1 MQLRP
6 RRTAR
11 KKPRRSAVVSDN
23 CFRLLSL
30 KYELQNGA
38 RVMKAVMNQVD
49 VLRLCRSLGMAV
61 SDEDNTVLMHKFEF
75 GEFDPSKYDADFARF
90 IREKLAVGSDS
101 SVHHEDD
108 LESEEVLDIGSLFGK
123 QSEVKA
129 ELDRL
134 GFWDCNCESDLSVRD
149 QGVFCIERC
158 GGRGAHRQFVAF
170 AWLGDSLFEPETI
183 RGIPAYVLRFL
194 MSFCSNITCCLSR
207 EDFHL
212 VESEVHAWP
221 NNNTRMHW
229 NSCSV
234 EFRVQRQEKQ
244 SDSVCC
250 AGTTK
255 ASLPRL
261 GSIRNVVFVG
271 GAFPAIAV
279 ESATPSTTEVV
290 TDSTIVTFCDF
301 ADWIVGK
308 HLQFALELPHD
319 EFLPTEARETLLHKF
334 NRFPE
339 DELVKLQDKFDEQ
352 LAAAK
357 QRIGEDVSDVV
368 QGIHNAMERDADLLF
383 AVRNPA
389 TASQMDGARARYQDQ
404 LKFLNEFHVLSDLED
419 EMLTTLFMPERMQ
432 EKMRSLHDAYVY
444 NSPEFDAILDWIM
457 NGGEVDDSDNNS
469 QSGLWGWVERGAR
482 GVYRRIWGSDNHYSV
497 NFVDAMHPRQA
508 RFQRR
513 WVDTIGEVMSKLSA
527 AMRGQRIWQSTTD
540 RGAQLQKNKEAAMN
554 EAYDALREFLK
565 RPSDRQ
571 LCAKVSRISFN
582 PDCSAVNIK
591 WSEEAEKEPTRA
603 VRMYQLS
610 SSPVQVF
617 SLGSV
622 EFEPG
627 VALRKLAAVGTNQVV
642 AVFVKGRKTLVRRLQ
657 FPVQLDPVDE
667 LEADDLDVR
676 TFPKACL
683 LCSVRANDRR
693 VAFAFGGGDGR
704 LGTVALYRFN
714 ESFSRLDAMREIDMD
729 ATFRLTAPFSDILLT
744 ERSLCALD
752 ANGDL
757 QSFDLRTRQTSKKV
771 SLGRCDSN
779 ASGLLCFSD
788 ELVLG
793 RAGVENGR
801 LRVDSISSE
810 DHRALP
816 SAVMGDVEC
825 NGLAAVG
832 CVSDV
837 LYVINAT
844 GSAGVVYASEL
855 KVTVRSDA
863 YRIQRYGNGAR
874 STRLDG
880 LRVGQHAGGDTTEH
894 WLRVFFHVFEKFPV
908 RSLLDS
914 ALNPQFSC
922 PLAVSV
928 AVTDNQDESSL
939 NGVAE
944 VTKEYFRNVMIDL
957 RRLNKPLSG
966 LDLSKNLTCTSSLQ
980 TRSVRRVLTAIV
992 SFVPVQICRAEDNML
1007 RLLRDGQ
1014 DAAGFTNA
1022 DNSSDSSDPAGTEAS
1037 EIAQSIRFGLLS
1049 PLLESWSGRCAVVTS
1064 MGKQSTGK
1072 SYFLN
1077 HLTGTTFAI
1086 SGSRCTDGAWMS
1098 LRFLSADI
1106 LLVVLDFEGLGSFE
1120 RSEQEDIF
1128 LSVLNASVS
1137 LFTVFRMESRFDKD
1151 IDGLFSRF
1159 QKGVP
1164 LIKNDSRLFRGFLY
1178 LSVKDV
1184 NMNDQQGVIDE
1195 LAAKLNTVFEAS
1207 REQNF
1212 LTEMYAGQVVIN
1224 CTPPFGTMEFY
1235 QSMENDAAKH
1245 LRALVAQVGD
1255 AAAGFRSG
1263 KDFLDCL
1270 RLVLAKISI
1279 LDWTSMDKSTQNLR
1293 VTNAKQKLPG
1303 ILRTGCHVPQSLV
1316 ADVAIS
1322 PHLKEAVVKVG
1333 TRDKAVLSLTE
1344 VYQAYPGFVTKWM
1357 ALNAVVSLD
1366 GIADDSIDF
1375 GFDVS
1380 LLDATKLE
1388 MIQNTLLALFRMC
1401 LALQSKDFDKSRL
1414 TVEDQKSFDAFV
1426 AFVLRR
1432 RKLKVSRWLRG
1443 ELDGRL
1449 SEVRCQLE
1457 QLHVDPLLV
1466 YFSRCQQRCAQCQLG
1481 CMQSLTHPTEAEHHC
1496 STDHRCRGQCEYVEC
1511 RRNSEA
1517 AEASPCSRGAGHE
1530 GKCECEKGEH
1540 TCGHE
1545 CVLARASNCDK
1556 TCSKVAEHSGDHR
1569 CSVQV
1574 HTCGSRCSAA
1584 TCAAACVLDIQREH
1598 SVHKCTEMQCL
1609 HECFMTGC
1617 KNICGGRNHFHGQVD
1632 ESRAFAEENRIA
1644 LVVDLSEDSV
1654 DAAAVTH
1661 MCLGSHPCTEV
1672 CAVDG
1677 ICEQKVCLK
1686 KSSRTYT
1693 GARGS
1698 FEYIY
1703 QEMNGSKKQ
1712 CARVLGSGE
1721 QSHSDAEHS
1730 CLAQSSSDEANTVH
1744 YCDVRCP
1751 SCSYYCNK
1759 HHGHMGLH
1767 ATSHGNMQKTH
1778 FLAKDKDIDIDDRKY
1793 QVGERG
1799 IAEMCNVFCTKMG
1812 RGHLHYLPCEGN
1824 GREKCVY
1831 TADASKDHR
1840 RHCEEELYPPPARA
1854 MDELLHAQ
1862 FWTTI
1867 GWEDPSSEEERVLF
1881 AKCQFQ
1887 CNAPE
1892 HDEEGKAPS
1901 YCALNAWHQ
1910 YEIKPEIDDGFAYVD
1925 GHKFACVHAVDSGR
1939 FHNIFVLDSSG
1950 SMNGQPWTDLLYACK
1965 EFGSNRWSDGGDSDV
1980 VSYVTF
1986 ASHSNIHCEAVPLG
2000 DTLEMKLP
2008 FSGTGTSF
2016 EEGLR
2021 AANEV
2026 LSRNDFEKYKPVLI
2040 FFSDGHPRDI
2050 NLGIAL
2056 AQHIRSTYAKY
2067 DLKAF
2072 VVGFGNVNLPV
2083 LERMA
2088 AEMGGEYRHVLNG
2101 SELRMEFQRI
2111 AAVMRENDASLLV
2124 DA

>member
-1 MQLRP
+1 
-6 RRTAR
+6 
-11 KKPRRSAVVSDN
+11 
-23 CFRLLSL
+23 
-30 KYELQNGA
+30 
-38 RVMKAVMNQVD
+38 MNQVD

-183 RGIPAYVLRFL
+183 RGIPA
-194 MSFCSNITCCLSR
+194 
-207 EDFHL
+207 
-212 VESEVHAWP
+212 
-221 NNNTRMHW
+221 
-229 NSCSV
+229 
-234 EFRVQRQEKQ
+234 
-244 SDSVCC
+244 
-250 AGTTK
+250 
-255 ASLPRL
+255 
-261 GSIRNVVFVG
+261 NVVFVG

-290 TDSTIVTFCDF
+290 TDSAIVTFCDF

-469 QSGLWGWVERGAR
+469 Q
-482 GVYRRIWGSDNHYSV
+482 N
-497 NFVDAMHPRQA
+497 AMHPRQA

-844 GSAGVVYASEL
+844 GSAGVVYASKL

-914 ALNPQFSC
+914 ALSPQFSC

-966 LDLSKNLTCTSSLQ
+966 LDLSKSLTCTSSLQ

-1022 DNSSDSSDPAGTEAS
+1022 DNSSDSSDSAGTEAS

-1235 QSMENDAAKH
+1235 QSMENDATKH

-1357 ALNAVVSLD
+1357 ALNAVISLD

-1443 ELDGRL
+1443 AVVSVSTWNADEILRPQRRL
-1449 SEVRCQLE
+1449 RAL
-1457 QLHVDPLLV
+1457 
-1466 YFSRCQQRCAQCQLG
+1466 A
-1481 CMQSLTHPTEAEHHC
+1481 
-1496 STDHRCRGQCEYVEC
+1496 
-1511 RRNSEA
+1511 
-1517 AEASPCSRGAGHE
+1517 
-1530 GKCECEKGEH
+1530 
-1540 TCGHE
+1540 
-1545 CVLARASNCDK
+1545 VLATKGNANVKRESTLAGTSV
-1556 TCSKVAEHSGDHR
+1556 CSLELRTVTKLA
-1569 CSVQV
+1569 QKWLN
-1574 HTCGSRCSAA
+1574 TLA
-1584 TCAAACVLDIQREH
+1584 TTGALCKCTLH

-1617 KNICGGRNHFHGQVD
+1617 KNICGEKDHFHGQVD
-1632 ESRAFAEENRIA
+1632 ESRAFAEENGIA

-1654 DAAAVTH
+1654 AAAAVTH

-1712 CARVLGSGE
+1712 CARGLGSGE

-1799 IAEMCNVFCTKMG
+1799 IAEMCNLFCTKMG

-1892 HDEEGKAPS
+1892 HDEEGKALS